1 MSAPVEPPAGIPTE
15 TDVIVIGSGHNG
27 LTSANYLADAGLDV
41 VVVEAN
47 SNIGGMTTSGKPFA
61 NAPDHTVNFCATDLV
76 FWMVSPVARE
86 LELHKYGL
94 RTVPGDPAYG
104 YMHPD
109 GPSVCLFRDAR
120 RTVADIEKIHS
131 GDAKAYADYA
141 EFLDALMDVAVP
153 MMLANM
159 ARPRPS
165 DLATIARAAVKH
177 VKRWKEFADFAVM
190 SAAELVEEKF
200 RHPITQAALYGVP
213 AAQYPAEAS
222 GSAVA
227 HLFHAF
233 IHRTGCF
240 RPVGGLQAVPDS
252 LARRLRELRGGTVLT
267 DARVAEITVRGGRA
281 VGVTLAD
288 GREITARRGVVA
300 SCDPI
305 TLFTKLLPSGSL
317 PHRLENRAKHI
328 PASSFGAAVLKVDL
342 ALSGHADLSRFNA
355 WRGDGVDLR
364 HAVMMMGEPEPTK
377 RAYAQSAAG
386 IVPQAEDMLLFGI
399 THAPDATLNPPG
411 QDTLYLYCTTSPVS
425 PEGGWDKHRSAAA
438 DNAVRKAALYYDGLE
453 ARELDRRVETPDQL
467 SARVGTQNGCI
478 LHVDLTRWGPM
489 RPALGLGDFRLPVK
503 GLFLGGSGAHPSGG
517 VTGMPGR
524 LAARELLRTSKP

>member
-1 MSAPVEPPAGIPTE
+1 MKID
-15 TDVIVIGSGHNG
+15 TDVIVIGAGHNG
-27 LTSANYLADAGLDV
+27 LVSANYLADAGLDV
-41 VVVEAN
+41 TVVEAN
-47 SNIGGMTTSGKPFA
+47 SNIGGMSTSGKPFA

-94 RTVPGDPAYG
+94 KTVPGDPAYG

-109 GPSVCLFRDAR
+109 GPSICLFRDAAK
-120 RTVADIEKIHS
+120 TVADIEKIDKR
-131 GDAKAYADYA
+131 DARAYSDYA
-141 EFLDALMDVAVP
+141 NFLDALMDVAIP
-153 MMLANM
+153 MMLTNL
-159 ARPRPS
+159 ARPEPAS
-165 DLATIARAAVKH
+165 LARIAAKSLRH
-177 VKRWKEFADFAVM
+177 VRRWREFAEFATM
-190 SAAELVEEKF
+190 SAAELVDEKF
-200 RHPITQAALYGVP
+200 RNPITQAALYGVP
-213 AAQYPAEAS
+213 AAQYPAETA

-252 LARRLRELRGGTVLT
+252 LANRLRMRHGGTVLT

-281 VGVTLAD
+281 TGVSLSD
-288 GREITARRGVVA
+288 GREINARHGVIA

-305 TLFTKLLPSGSL
+305 TLFTKLLASGTLPSK
-317 PHRLENRAKHI
+317 LETRARHI

-342 ALSGHADLSRFNA
+342 ALSGHADLGRFNQ

-377 RAYAQSAAG
+377 RAYDQCAAG
-386 IVPQAEDMLLFGI
+386 IVPSSDDLLLFGI
-399 THAPDATLNPPG
+399 THAPDRTLNPPG
-411 QDTLYLYCTTSPVS
+411 QDTLYLYCTTTPVN
-425 PEGGWDKHRSAAA
+425 PEGGWPKHKAAAA
-438 DNAVRKAALYYDGLE
+438 DAAVCKAAQYYAGLE
-453 ARELDRRVETPDQL
+453 EREIDRRTETPEEL

-489 RPALGLGDFRLPVK
+489 RPALGLGDFRLPVQ

-524 LAARELLRTSKP
+524 LAARELLRTSKKARRPA